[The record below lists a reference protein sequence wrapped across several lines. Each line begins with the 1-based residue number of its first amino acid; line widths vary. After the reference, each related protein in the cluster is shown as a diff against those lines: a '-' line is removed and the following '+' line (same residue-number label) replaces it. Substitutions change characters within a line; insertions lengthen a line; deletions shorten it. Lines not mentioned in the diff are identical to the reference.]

1 MTQAKLNV
9 MICASQKNHRHF
21 IKCVQKICK
30 EKKYSI
36 IYAPYKP
43 QGRLLKKFI
52 DSLPDANI
60 ILMDVTPEELKDS
73 KGKSYYLTNQ
83 GVLIEFGHI
92 IALEEYYKL
101 LYIFCENDKKGKTHP
116 YVREETITDYSKSNL
131 RGKILG
137 KISDRIEKMPA
148 EQIESR
154 KIIKSFKEK
163 VLRI

>member
-1 MTQAKLNV
+1 
-9 MICASQKNHRHF
+9 
-21 IKCVQKICK
+21 
-30 EKKYSI
+30 
-36 IYAPYKP
+36 
-43 QGRLLKKFI
+43 
-52 DSLPDANI
+52 
-60 ILMDVTPEELKDS
+60 MDVTPEELKDS